1 MPRELAITTDN
12 ELKIRD
18 ALSGDEV
25 VLYYRT
31 PATTD
36 RVGYQKSLVVREGNQ
51 VQMRIHEAKLEFGSA
66 ILTGIRRGD
75 FLIDGVLLSSTPGE
89 DGYRTDWKAL
99 IEAAAGDLLLIL
111 GHQVFEGSHPAV
123 ISAPVETEAGETAA
137 PLAKS
142 SPASANGARPRG
154 GKNAPKAA
162 DPS

>member
-1 MPRELAITTDN
+1 MPRELTITTDN
-12 ELKIRD
+12 QLTIRD

-25 VLYYRT
+25 VLFYRT

-51 VQMRIHEAKLEFGSA
+51 VQMRIHEAKLEYGSA

-75 FLIDGVLLSSTPGE
+75 FLVDGVLLSSTPGE
-89 DGYRTDWKAL
+89 EGYRDDWKAL
-99 IEAAAGDLLLIL
+99 VEATAGDLLLIL

-123 ISAPVETEAGETAA
+123 VADPQAQEAGETAA

-142 SPASANGARPRG
+142 SPASAKGARQPG
-154 GKNAPKAA
+154 GKSAPKAA